1 MGFLDK
7 LFPGLKGRILASII
21 PSVIA
26 FVVVG
31 FFASQEINNSQAL
44 IDRSVQE
51 ITPEILNIEKI
62 IAHRQAVGYY
72 LAGAVATFDRADLR
86 DDYMKKAKK
95 NSDEMLEHIDKYI
108 KGHSN
113 DESSKTTMKDV
124 FTNRAELG
132 KVLEEMHNNLAAKT
146 AEKDGEVRKQLFEG
160 RYRQLSTWVREA
172 SEKELD
178 VLIKESESLRSAAA
192 ANKSRSMTLIL
203 SVVAAAVLTLFV
215 LLFLTATKISRQVG
229 TITNGISKAGSVVTG
244 SIDQLT
250 SAGSTLAQHST
261 AAAASLE
268 ETVASLEEMTSMVQ
282 LNSDNAKQAS
292 ALSQASRDAA
302 EQGEKEIHSLITSMN
317 DISASSKK
325 IEEII
330 NVIDDIAFQT
340 NLLALNAAV
349 EAARAGEQGKGFA
362 VVAEAVRSLAQRS
375 AAAAK
380 DITGLIKDSVQKI
393 DHGTQTADRSGAVLN
408 NIVTSVKKVADLNNE
423 IATASSEQTT
433 GISQISKAMN
443 QLDQTSQNNAASS
456 EEIASSAQNISRETI
471 KMMSSLENLKHMIL
485 GGGDF
490 HEEEAAPVKKSAST
504 ASSGEG
510 FWSSLFGSKKPAPPK
525 PSVQSMKKP
534 APKKDAKVLKFEKK
548 ATKPAPAAPTSK
560 STPAAPLKAMSGVVK
575 PRSASDVIPFDED
588 EPRGKIGSTDGF

>member
-1 MGFLDK
+1 
-7 LFPGLKGRILASII
+7 
-21 PSVIA
+21 
-26 FVVVG
+26 
-31 FFASQEINNSQAL
+31 
-44 IDRSVQE
+44 
-51 ITPEILNIEKI
+51 
-62 IAHRQAVGYY
+62 
-72 LAGAVATFDRADLR
+72 
-86 DDYMKKAKK
+86 
-95 NSDEMLEHIDKYI
+95 
-108 KGHSN
+108 
-113 DESSKTTMKDV
+113 
-124 FTNRAELG
+124 
-132 KVLEEMHNNLAAKT
+132 
-146 AEKDGEVRKQLFEG
+146 
-160 RYRQLSTWVREA
+160 
-172 SEKELD
+172 
-178 VLIKESESLRSAAA
+178 
-192 ANKSRSMTLIL
+192 MTLIL

-456 EEIASSAQNISRETI
+456 EEIASSAQNISQETI

-510 FWSSLFGSKKPAPPK
+510 FWSSLFGSKKPA
-525 PSVQSMKKP
+525 
-534 APKKDAKVLKFEKK
+534 
-548 ATKPAPAAPTSK
+548 
-560 STPAAPLKAMSGVVK
+560 
-575 PRSASDVIPFDED
+575 
-588 EPRGKIGSTDGF
+588 